1 VATNQ
6 AMINKVRLELGDQ
19 SSTFDISVVGNGSAT
34 RFETGTYPLDGASL
48 TITVNGTPETN
59 ATVEERTGVVTF
71 DTPPAN
77 GATVRFQGTKYRY
90 FGAVDLQT
98 FIDAAVAEH
107 TYNRTDAFGRGMVLG
122 NLPVVE
128 EYPLAILAT
137 IKALWAL
144 ATDAAFD
151 IDIYAPDGVN
161 IPRSERYR
169 QLLQQIDAL
178 TGQYKEY
185 CTALNI
191 GIYRIEVFNL
201 RRVSKMTGRLV
212 PVYIEREIEDNS
224 PPQRVWLPTNTYGAE
239 PVPASS
245 GEYDIL
251 TKQGDAYEV
260 TLDFDF
266 DLTNYTLKA
275 QARTFPQSQIVGA
288 EFTITPIDLTLGTV
302 TLSLTPDQTRKL
314 PLKSYWEVQ
323 VTSNTDANDVRT
335 MLSGMVFCERDT
347 TR

>member
-1 VATNQ
+1 MATNQ
-6 AMINKVRLELGDQ
+6 QMIDKVRLELGDQ
-19 SSTFDISVVGNGSAT
+19 PSTFDVSVVANGSAT

-71 DTPPAN
+71 DTPPAS
-77 GATVRFQGTKYRY
+77 GATVRFKGTKYRY

-107 TYNRTDAFGRGMVLG
+107 TYNRTDAFGRGMTLD
-122 NLPVVE
+122 NLPIVE
-128 EYPLAILAT
+128 DYPLALLGT

-212 PVYIEREIEDNS
+212 PIYIEREIEDNS
-224 PPQRVWLPTNTYGAE
+224 APQRVWLPTNTYGAE
-239 PVPASS
+239 PVPSS
-245 GEYDIL
+245 AGQYDIK
-251 TKQGDAYEV
+251 TRKGDTFSI

-266 DLTNYTLKA
+266 DISNYDVKA
-275 QARTFPQSQIVGA
+275 QIRTYRESQITSA
-288 EFTITPIDLTLGTV
+288 EFTVTVLDANLGTV
-302 TLSLTPDQTRKL
+302 VLSLVPDQTRKL
-314 PLKSYWEVQ
+314 PVKSFWDVQ
-323 VTSNTDANDVRT
+323 ITSKTDATDVRT
-335 MLSGMVFCERDT
+335 MLAGLVFCEGDT